1 LLEVESWVSW
11 PERSIN
17 TTIVAE
23 GIKNVDKKK
32 QAGQP
37 AHDKLVAVLSRAD
50 EWRSCQVA
58 YA

>member
-1 LLEVESWVSW
+1 MS
-11 PERSIN
+11 
-17 TTIVAE
+17 IVAE

-32 QAGQP
+32 QVGQP